1 MATNYP
7 TSLDNGTSLPYPS
20 STDDTNSPSLA
31 GGQDNQNDAL
41 IAVETKLGTGSS
53 TPSGTYALV
62 STGTGTSAWSL
73 ATPTSTIVGISDTQT
88 LTNKTID
95 AANNTITNL
104 SGSDLADN
112 TITATQIANATI
124 TSTQIASGSISY
136 ANLISTIFSAQVTSY
151 TNTGSAGGSGFYAN
165 IGGIKYCW
173 GQTLFQNS
181 AASFGSSDYYS
192 INFPSGFFNTISSAA
207 GSVYN
212 TYGAAAQFVAPVN
225 EPSTTSWSLYFM
237 QSGTLSGAQLSA
249 SWYIVGT

>member
-1 MATNYP
+1 M
-7 TSLDNGTSLPYPS
+7 
-20 STDDTNSPSLA
+20 
-31 GGQDNQNDAL
+31 
-41 IAVETKLGTGSS
+41 I
-53 TPSGTYALV
+53 
-62 STGTGTSAWSL
+62 
-73 ATPTSTIVGISDTQT
+73 T
-88 LTNKTID
+88 LTNLVNRTADICGINPNVDTQDVANIYMDINQGLMLIKN